1 MLAEEIAR
9 DFRIYMDEPDKT
21 FVDEPQLAVWLEK
34 AYDDFRALV
43 TEIDP
48 FVYGVSQVYTLS
60 AVRKLDLAGAVTPIL
75 GAAAAVRMYQ
85 LVSIYRVESPV
96 LSDNILSAL
105 TPGTAL
111 QSTYDERADYTLKG
125 TELFFPRETTMDI
138 RVDYIP
144 EPTIPWATAIAVG
157 QNVYVDDLNRFHD
170 IIALIAYLQYA
181 IVDAADNQQLMQ
193 LLGRRQQQL
202 RAYLENRSGGI
213 TEHVTDVRWM

>member
-21 FVDEPQLAVWLEK
+21 FVDEAQLAIWLEK

-48 FVYGVSQVYTLS
+48 FVYGVSQVYSLG
-60 AVRKLDLAGAVTPIL
+60 AVRKLDLAGVVTPIL
-75 GAAAAVRMYQ
+75 GATAVTRMYQ
-85 LVSIYRVESPV
+85 LVNIYRIESAA
-96 LSDNILSAL
+96 LSDNVVGLL

-111 QSTYDERADYTLKG
+111 QSTYDARADYTLKG
-125 TELFFPRETTMDI
+125 TELFFPAETTMDI

-144 EPTIPWATAIAVG
+144 EPAIVWATAIVIG

-181 IVDAADNQQLMQ
+181 IADAADNEQLMRQ
-193 LLGRRQQQL
+193 LGRRQQQL
-202 RAYLENRSGGI
+202 RSYLENRSGGI